1 LLEIA
6 FYSLPLCL
14 EEIIESLD
22 KIGEKTILAH
32 PERGKEF

>member
-6 FYSLPLCL
+6 FYSLPLGL

-22 KIGEKTILAH
+22 KIVEKTILAH
-32 PERGKEF
+32 P